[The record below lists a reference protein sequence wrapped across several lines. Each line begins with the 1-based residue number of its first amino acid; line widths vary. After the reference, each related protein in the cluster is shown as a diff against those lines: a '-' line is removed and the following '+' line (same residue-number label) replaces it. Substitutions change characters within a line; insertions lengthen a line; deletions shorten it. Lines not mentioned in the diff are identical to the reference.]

1 MRKAQSAALL
11 PRSQT
16 LLHEATPQARQVLAA
31 AGRSGPNLGLLEWC
45 LEQRGWSDKDL
56 IFHLQQGFPLIGD
69 LPVDSEAPRA
79 DVRQASLTRSQ
90 LESHGVAAWPRQLRR
105 HSRAGALDAEIW
117 SQTLE
122 EAALG
127 RMTSPQPAFD
137 SSPKVVT
144 RRFGVR
150 QINSK
155 GADKVRCIDDFKES
169 GVNDAASV
177 SRRIRMG
184 RLTDLEAVT
193 RTLADTK
200 EPLALLKSD
209 FKAAYRS
216 LPLAGSD
223 LGLASVL
230 LRNPGGQLFSATQL
244 AMPFGAVASVYAW
257 DRLGAALAAILQE
270 FLLIPCVRYV
280 DDLFWVDFVAASA
293 ECRLA
298 ALECIDL
305 LGFTLE
311 ESKTPAPSSCQTV
324 LGIKVALVDN
334 GVSLQYSPEPMKAAL
349 WVEEVSRTLNEG
361 DVDLVGLRKL
371 TGRLSF
377 AAWAMWG
384 PAARCHLRGLHQQV
398 RLWKAPLLPQAI
410 SDLEWWAR
418 ELQCLSGVTRPLRF
432 PQQEPVLIYTDAS
445 GSGGLG
451 AWAQQSGGFLERSLL
466 SCAST

>member
-1 MRKAQSAALL
+1 M
-11 PRSQT
+11 
-16 LLHEATPQARQVLAA
+16 
-31 AGRSGPNLGLLEWC
+31 
-45 LEQRGWSDKDL
+45 
-56 IFHLQQGFPLIGD
+56 
-69 LPVDSEAPRA
+69 
-79 DVRQASLTRSQ
+79 
-90 LESHGVAAWPRQLRR
+90 
-105 HSRAGALDAEIW
+105 
-117 SQTLE
+117 
-122 EAALG
+122 
-127 RMTSPQPAFD
+127 
-137 SSPKVVT
+137 
-144 RRFGVR
+144 
-150 QINSK
+150 
-155 GADKVRCIDDFKES
+155 
-169 GVNDAASV
+169 
-177 SRRIRMG
+177 
-184 RLTDLEAVT
+184 
-193 RTLADTK
+193 
-200 EPLALLKSD
+200 LKSD
-209 FKAAYRS
+209 IKAAYRS

-230 LRNPGGQLFSATQL
+230 LRNPGGQLFIATQL

-311 ESKTPAPSSCQTV
+311 ESKTLAPSSCQTV

-349 WVEEVSRTLNEG
+349 WVEEVSRTLKEG

-384 PAARCHLRGLHQQV
+384 PAARCHLGGLHQQV
-398 RLWKAPLLPQAI
+398 RLWKAPLLLQAI

-418 ELQCLSGVTRPLRF
+418 ELRF

-451 AWAQQSGGFLERSLL
+451 AVFVGSTVRWVSGTVPTFLRQHLKARRTQICIYEALMVVCAARIFARSSMVVGQCSLWTISL
-466 SCAST
+466 RWELCARVPAPAGTCRHWWKSSGVKWPQLAHRSFSATCPLNST